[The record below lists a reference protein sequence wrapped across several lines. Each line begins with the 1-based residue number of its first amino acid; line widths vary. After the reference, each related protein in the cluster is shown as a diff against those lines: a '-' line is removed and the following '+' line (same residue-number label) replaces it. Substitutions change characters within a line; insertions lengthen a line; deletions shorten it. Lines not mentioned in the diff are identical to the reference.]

1 MEQVGEILLEIV
13 KYGGALFAIFGVIFA
28 VWHWVQKQNA
38 QSDKIAALEAEN
50 KELKEEL
57 TVICYGVLA
66 ALKGLKEKG
75 CNGPVSDAIS
85 TLEKHLNKRAH
96 Q

>member
-1 MEQVGEILLEIV
+1 MEQAGELLLQIV
-13 KYGGALFAIFGVIFA
+13 KYGGAMLAIGGVIFA
-28 VWHWVQKQNA
+28 VYRWILNQNA

-50 KELKEEL
+50 HELKEEL

-66 ALKGLKEKG
+66 ALKGLKEQG
-75 CNGPVSDAIS
+75 CNGPVSEAIN
-85 TLEKHLNKRAH
+85 TMEKHLNKRAH

>member
-1 MEQVGEILLEIV
+1 MEQIGELLLEVV
-13 KYGGALFAIFGVIFA
+13 KYGGALLAIGGVIFA
-28 VWHWVQKQNA
+28 VYRWILHQNA
-38 QSDKIAALEAEN
+38 QSDEIAALKAEN

-66 ALKGLKEKG
+66 ALKGLKEQG
-75 CNGPVSDAIS
+75 CNGPVSDAI
-85 TLEKHLNKRAH
+85 TTMEKHLNKRAH